1 MANSDDYNA
10 KLAAIK
16 SIADDKAPE
25 PTMPV
30 DIFLQEA
37 ENLYQWCLV
46 DAASLAAVGITQEMI
61 NDLPVRAGACRE
73 AQSLWFKD
81 RNTQLDAQRQW
92 AAESPAAYQLHDE
105 LIHSFRYAFRKDEM
119 LMARVAEIAEGAT
132 HADMVQDLNDL
143 SILGTNNTALLEAI
157 GFDTVKLQ
165 EAAQKSDT
173 MANLLAL
180 ANGDKA
186 EQNDSKKTRDKAFAY
201 LKERVDEIREA
212 GKYLFWKNEKR
223 YIGYVSK
230 YWADQNRAKQA
241 VAKETPTT

>member
-1 MANSDDYNA
+1 
-10 KLAAIK
+10 
-16 SIADDKAPE
+16 
-25 PTMPV
+25 
-30 DIFLQEA
+30 
-37 ENLYQWCLV
+37 
-46 DAASLAAVGITQEMI
+46 
-61 NDLPVRAGACRE
+61 
-73 AQSLWFKD
+73 
-81 RNTQLDAQRQW
+81 
-92 AAESPAAYQLHDE
+92 
-105 LIHSFRYAFRKDEM
+105 M

-143 SILGTNNTALLEAI
+143 AILGTNNAALLGAI
-157 GFDTVKLQ
+157 GFDTEKLL

-186 EQNDSKKTRDKAFAY
+186 EQNDSKKIRDKAFAY